1 LIALREK
8 TSKSR
13 TPSVSNSPTSMRS
26 SEQRIIEEECDTDND
41 DDNEN
46 IHEDKSLNNRHSV
59 ERERLDSQV
68 SSLHQDVATLSLE
81 VRNAI
86 QVLQEMT
93 HCTMTQMDQHIPTRS
108 IPNLQNDCGNDVHD
122 FLIRSSSQPV
132 DIWHRSNS
140 HNKSATDLVFR

>member
-1 LIALREK
+1 
-8 TSKSR
+8 
-13 TPSVSNSPTSMRS
+13 MRS
-26 SEQRIIEEECDTDND
+26 SEQRIVEEECDTDND
-41 DDNEN
+41 DDNDDIQLEEKSSN
-46 IHEDKSLNNRHSV
+46 IRHSV

-86 QVLQEMT
+86 QALQEMT
-93 HCTMTQMDQHIPTRS
+93 YSTLTQMDQHVPTRS
-108 IPNLQNDCGNDVHD
+108 IPNLQNECGNDIHD

-140 HNKSATDLVFR
+140 HIKSTSDLIFR